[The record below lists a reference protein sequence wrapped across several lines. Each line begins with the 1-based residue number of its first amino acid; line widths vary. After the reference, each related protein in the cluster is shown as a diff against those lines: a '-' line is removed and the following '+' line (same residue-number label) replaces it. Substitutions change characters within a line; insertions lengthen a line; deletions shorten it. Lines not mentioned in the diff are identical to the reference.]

1 MGRGGVEVQGHP
13 HVSHLELVHY
23 FGRSFG
29 QNSPVGH
36 MAASCTRRV
45 NVDCVLVVADRTVRR
60 GRGEDGGGR
69 EMGRREQEHTGTW
82 VLRCF
87 GLMGRGVTCGR
98 LIEERDGVG
107 HAVSSR
113 ATGVDSVGRVG
124 RVEHRVVWQAVAGTA
139 ELAGQGLVQVELGG
153 DGAAAVVVQVV
164 LAAQLALL
172 AQRRQAGRAL
182 LLQVAGIWK
191 RKGPK
196 VRN

>member
-1 MGRGGVEVQGHP
+1 MGSGYQGRP
-13 HVSHLELVHY
+13 HDSHLVLVHY

-60 GRGEDGGGR
+60 EEGEDGGGR
-69 EMGRREQEHTGTW
+69 DMGRREQEHTGTW

-87 GLMGRGVTCGR
+87 GLMGRGATCGR
-98 LIEERDGVG
+98 LIEESDGVG

-113 ATGVDSVGRVG
+113 AAGVDGVG
-124 RVEHRVVWQAVAGTA
+124 RVERRVVWQAVAGTA
-139 ELAGQGLVQVELGG
+139 ELAGQGLVHVELGG

-182 LLQVAGIWK
+182 LL
-191 RKGPK
+191 
-196 VRN
+196 